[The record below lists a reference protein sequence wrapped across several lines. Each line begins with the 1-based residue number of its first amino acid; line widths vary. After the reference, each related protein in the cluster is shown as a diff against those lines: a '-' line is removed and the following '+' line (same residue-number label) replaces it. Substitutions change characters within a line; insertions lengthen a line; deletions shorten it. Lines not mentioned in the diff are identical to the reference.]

1 MNGKKKKFLGA
12 VLTAFGLGM
21 IIAGFI
27 PLWGL
32 IGAIALTAAGI
43 YLLTDNG
50 CKKIDWKIKKYT
62 KKGR

>member
-32 IGAIALTAAGI
+32 IGAIALTEAGI

-50 CKKIDWKIKKYT
+50 C
-62 KKGR
+62 

>member
-1 MNGKKKKFLGA
+1 MSIGREPVMNGKKKKFLGA

-50 CKKIDWKIKKYT
+50 C
-62 KKGR
+62 

>member
-12 VLTAFGLGM
+12 VLTALGLGM

-50 CKKIDWKIKKYT
+50 C
-62 KKGR
+62 